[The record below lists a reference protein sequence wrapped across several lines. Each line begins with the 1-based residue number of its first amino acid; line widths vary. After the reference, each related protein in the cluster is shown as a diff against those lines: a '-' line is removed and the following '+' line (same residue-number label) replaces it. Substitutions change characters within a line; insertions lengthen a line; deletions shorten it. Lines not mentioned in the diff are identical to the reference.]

1 VKRSL
6 YARVSFVLAAS
17 AIFLVG
23 MLRDPDLANADD
35 LDTAPVAHERMP
47 GYQCMTDGD
56 KAATLTEAETA
67 KRNASPDGPVPTF

>member
-6 YARVSFVLAAS
+6 TARVSFVLAAS

-35 LDTAPVAHERMP
+35 LDAAPVAHERVP
-47 GYQCMTDGD
+47 GYQCVTDGD
-56 KAATLTEAETA
+56 KAGLLTETETA
-67 KRNASPDGPVPTF
+67 KLNAPPDGPVPTF